1 MASDEQGE
9 EAQANL
15 IVSDPG
21 EASGT
26 TQVRAEPTKLTQGRT
41 NPLSTHT
48 YQSQVQDSLAVPTP
62 TEKTVESFSLQ
73 LEESFSDQANIT
85 PPAWMTVNT
94 WGNITDRPTG
104 PVHEDDREPSLPH
117 TGPLQA
123 EVPEYKMVSSECK
136 PAALPCKAVL
146 PLTRCEIVEA
156 NSTNMGEWMTGATL
170 AQPESSGLS
179 SSKSLSS
186 ATLTE
191 TRACTGS
198 PSDQIGHTEFGVG
211 IVTSNN
217 GQSLT
222 KPGPSAKLVSDVTV
236 LNADISIPK
245 TDITDVAANSTSN
258 SAEVPTDMIFL
269 NNDTTMLE
277 CEIIET
283 TADNTAPDPDVIN
296 NANSTDISIP
306 DADITLTSADIIVT
320 TSDTTELLSADVTV
334 PNPTMS
340 CPSTEITPATTDIN
354 IPNISTVSQSLIKP
368 CTSDGDKLV
377 TDVAILNTDIV
388 IPKADCYGEIA
399 INNSTSTAEL
409 AADVISPSADTLI
422 PELEITEP
430 TACITAPN
438 PDKNGYAISTDISIK
453 ANITDTTASSISYSA
468 EIAADM
474 ISPNNDT
481 LAECETTETTAD
493 ITTLDADIVNN
504 VISSDISIPDADI
517 TVTTSDTIEE
527 LFSANIT
534 YSPSTE
540 ITPATTDI
548 NIPNISIVEPIVL
561 NADSTSDD
569 NDNSFVAA
577 NITSPESEIPVV
589 LSDIPFPSDTDISS
603 TDVTYTEADTS
614 DSTADTDLTSSVNH
628 SDITHPN
635 DDTMPLPEEPLKLSS
650 ANVISAPTSYVSG
663 NDFETETCPSKLPQ
677 HNLCVLDPSNPE
689 CPGSEPE
696 PAGLTC
702 IPQVTDSTLSESDW
716 PCPDLTSTTV
726 SSALECSDNSNNN
739 RSSLESFSHYN
750 VPEVENSSY
759 DSSNLLWNKESDPPL
774 SQCPSPDTKTIQTR
788 ELVSPDM
795 YSLSD
800 PSMNYPHANMPS
812 RSTLAN
818 INPLFSHTVASESHS
833 ISTVEVQV
841 VMVKEQESTMGIE
854 KHMDYEAEGTETRAG
869 APTDPRN
876 MPVEVGRNEAK
887 DGESDDKTCMTSLDS
902 LATEER
908 VENNESFDKSSG
920 VDEHLATPALEDVTG
935 FVGIK
940 GQQSTKAPS
949 HAKTFFEESME
960 APTDICNV
968 DKTQVGI
975 EDAVTGQKTVLVD
988 VAIAD
993 AAQYSKTELAS
1004 LTDLKATECHVPS
1017 PQRNSFAGEKI
1028 SYAANPLMSDKA
1040 EGVDGHQ
1047 DVVITNIP
1055 QCFNIELDTVCSEH
1069 AEVDAPRVV
1078 PQSFDEKQ
1086 NRQTEDAFSGVMDKR
1101 IEVRPRETTMVSQVE
1116 VSESIVP
1123 VQVHQRGI
1131 DPKEIPEEMC
1141 NNNCSM
1147 DGESHIQQ
1155 EVLLQTIGEMKQEE
1169 VEGGRPVH
1177 SSLVLPWEP
1186 ATPVTQVCEA
1196 MECDPTPPSQ
1206 EPGKERVG
1214 GASLNSCCLA
1224 AFPDSG
1230 TKPLPQAR
1238 GKITENECSVA
1249 GAESTNN
1256 LPETHPRPTH
1266 LTGRAADADQTPP
1279 ANTRLPDTEKQTHRH
1294 MEAETHTQQA
1304 RTQKTPIAAS
1314 ADTLPAT
1321 GAVGQGSLEQPTQW
1335 QGEAPSTTPRH
1346 AAITTEASS
1355 LAILRTDPGTEAA
1368 VPCMVEPGS
1377 SAFSDGLAGTT
1388 PHLTDTGLP
1397 KQHRPVIIVHGAAG
1411 PTEYQTSA
1419 DTTHSSTMEVSK
1431 ATFSFSSFSTPETKD
1446 LSTSQVPNTYTFSS
1460 SSIPENRD
1468 GKQCYKVSI
1477 AGIPRPQ
1484 SAPYATLN
1492 QAPRLCQ
1499 TTRPRTAGRRYSYQY
1514 RPNTGTGAV
1523 PLTETL
1529 DYHQQ
1534 GVSSPSYSFSSPST
1548 VTDALPLELAR
1559 YTPHRFTSEEREQP
1573 EMQPTSPALPS
1584 SPGNQRSWLS
1594 DRAEVQPSELGGRSW
1609 AGPALTPA
1617 GESGAEG
1624 GRESESVLER
1634 GGDRALYSGSDVP
1647 LFTDRSSSGV
1657 GPTSPTVQ
1665 PDDYSG
1671 VFKAT
1676 RVEITPSSPTSS
1688 FSSSFSSSSF
1698 STGSASSTAISTSPV
1713 SPQEPVSPHLE
1724 TLMDTLKTME
1734 KTSRVRS
1741 SRLSG
1746 APSLPPIK
1754 EDIPDSPAKE
1764 PSTASS
1770 VPASR
1775 TSDSS
1780 MLFSSNL
1787 NGNVPVSLPA
1797 NLGLNWNTTKDMRSP
1812 LTLMKLQQQQI
1823 GHNMPLRASTASSI
1837 VMRSSSFGEEDAS
1850 QLHQLNQL
1858 NGNGGMMSPSR
1869 LDNSLIFSSGYQ
1881 PQQHA
1886 FQSQQQ
1892 AFQSM
1897 ENGLQAQRSLF
1908 RTGSLPETGTM
1919 GGHERISSAQLG
1931 LGGMQSGGH
1940 VQANHNLNTSR
1951 IERLSFLASPAGSTT
1966 LDGYTDRMS
1975 MPPQQLSP
1983 LADMHIGLGQASQ
1996 QVNPLDSRHHLGLQ
2010 RSYSSDSPLGS
2021 TVGSSFFND
2030 LNNGR
2035 GQQAHQQV
2043 QPEPEPPKQPPPK
2056 YRAFPDAYLTKEKE
2070 HGKLNP
2076 RPGKMIIF
2084 DQPGMR
2090 GQRLEVRGDVVDATE
2105 WEFPESISLRI
2116 IRGGGHRD
2124 SDKPFD
2130 TPDEAHK
2137 QNGQTQI
2144 ENEEAKEKPEVK
2156 KFVIGSIRRAVRDY
2170 SVPEISLFP
2179 EENAEGK
2186 KVVFRDTSED
2196 ARIFGFPIKA
2206 NSIIINAG
2214 LWLVYAEPFFQGI
2227 PRVLEVGGF
2236 TNPAAW
2242 GVTQP
2247 YVGSLHPLK
2256 IGEPRVEKPNEP
2268 KLVLY
2273 DKAYFTGR
2281 SRELCSSMR
2290 DFMTRVDR
2298 QQTAFMYNAG
2308 SIKVIGGCW
2317 VGYEKEGFRGK
2328 QYLLEEG
2335 EYQDWRVWGGCDA
2348 ELRSVRIIRAD
2359 LTDPAL
2365 VMYEL
2370 PDEQLE
2376 EPQEER
2382 TFEVTEAIPDV
2393 ELFGF
2398 RITTRSIQVLSGAW
2412 VAYSH
2417 VDFSGNQYVLEK
2429 GFYNNCAD
2437 WGADDNRIC
2446 SLQPIL
2452 MAPSDGPGYRNEV
2465 MLYSDTD
2472 FQGNCKLC
2480 TKNEE
2485 TLPDSF
2491 IAKSCRVVGSS
2502 WVLYEGRSHT
2512 GNLYTVSEGD
2522 YPNLNSMGCPP
2533 HCIIRSIKAMF
2544 AVPSISLFGLECFEG
2559 REITVDTEVLNLL
2572 EEGFNN
2578 HVLSVKVNNGCWV
2591 VCEHSNYRG
2600 RQFLLEPIE
2609 ITSWQKF
2616 SELTSVGSM
2625 YPIREKRRFFRVK
2638 NKERGHYLSIQGGG
2652 EDMKSGRVVVM
2663 EEVEGMSDVWYYHD
2677 GLIKNK
2683 MSSTTSLQVMGTV
2696 EPGAKVVLWNETRT
2710 PVQIWSISLN
2720 GTIVSTTFPGM
2731 VLDIKGGKA
2740 YDRDHVVIREER
2752 EQPCQ
2757 HWELELL

>member
-1 MASDEQGE
+1 
-9 EAQANL
+9 
-15 IVSDPG
+15 
-21 EASGT
+21 
-26 TQVRAEPTKLTQGRT
+26 
-41 NPLSTHT
+41 
-48 YQSQVQDSLAVPTP
+48 
-62 TEKTVESFSLQ
+62 
-73 LEESFSDQANIT
+73 
-85 PPAWMTVNT
+85 
-94 WGNITDRPTG
+94 
-104 PVHEDDREPSLPH
+104 
-117 TGPLQA
+117 
-123 EVPEYKMVSSECK
+123 
-136 PAALPCKAVL
+136 
-146 PLTRCEIVEA
+146 
-156 NSTNMGEWMTGATL
+156 
-170 AQPESSGLS
+170 
-179 SSKSLSS
+179 
-186 ATLTE
+186 
-191 TRACTGS
+191 
-198 PSDQIGHTEFGVG
+198 
-211 IVTSNN
+211 
-217 GQSLT
+217 
-222 KPGPSAKLVSDVTV
+222 
-236 LNADISIPK
+236 
-245 TDITDVAANSTSN
+245 
-258 SAEVPTDMIFL
+258 
-269 NNDTTMLE
+269 
-277 CEIIET
+277 
-283 TADNTAPDPDVIN
+283 
-296 NANSTDISIP
+296 
-306 DADITLTSADIIVT
+306 
-320 TSDTTELLSADVTV
+320 
-334 PNPTMS
+334 
-340 CPSTEITPATTDIN
+340 
-354 IPNISTVSQSLIKP
+354 
-368 CTSDGDKLV
+368 
-377 TDVAILNTDIV
+377 
-388 IPKADCYGEIA
+388 
-399 INNSTSTAEL
+399 
-409 AADVISPSADTLI
+409 
-422 PELEITEP
+422 
-430 TACITAPN
+430 
-438 PDKNGYAISTDISIK
+438 
-453 ANITDTTASSISYSA
+453 
-468 EIAADM
+468 
-474 ISPNNDT
+474 
-481 LAECETTETTAD
+481 
-493 ITTLDADIVNN
+493 
-504 VISSDISIPDADI
+504 
-517 TVTTSDTIEE
+517 
-527 LFSANIT
+527 
-534 YSPSTE
+534 
-540 ITPATTDI
+540 
-548 NIPNISIVEPIVL
+548 
-561 NADSTSDD
+561 
-569 NDNSFVAA
+569 
-577 NITSPESEIPVV
+577 
-589 LSDIPFPSDTDISS
+589 
-603 TDVTYTEADTS
+603 
-614 DSTADTDLTSSVNH
+614 
-628 SDITHPN
+628 
-635 DDTMPLPEEPLKLSS
+635 
-650 ANVISAPTSYVSG
+650 
-663 NDFETETCPSKLPQ
+663 
-677 HNLCVLDPSNPE
+677 
-689 CPGSEPE
+689 
-696 PAGLTC
+696 
-702 IPQVTDSTLSESDW
+702 
-716 PCPDLTSTTV
+716 
-726 SSALECSDNSNNN
+726 
-739 RSSLESFSHYN
+739 
-750 VPEVENSSY
+750 
-759 DSSNLLWNKESDPPL
+759 
-774 SQCPSPDTKTIQTR
+774 
-788 ELVSPDM
+788 
-795 YSLSD
+795 
-800 PSMNYPHANMPS
+800 
-812 RSTLAN
+812 
-818 INPLFSHTVASESHS
+818 
-833 ISTVEVQV
+833 
-841 VMVKEQESTMGIE
+841 
-854 KHMDYEAEGTETRAG
+854 
-869 APTDPRN
+869 
-876 MPVEVGRNEAK
+876 
-887 DGESDDKTCMTSLDS
+887 
-902 LATEER
+902 
-908 VENNESFDKSSG
+908 
-920 VDEHLATPALEDVTG
+920 
-935 FVGIK
+935 
-940 GQQSTKAPS
+940 
-949 HAKTFFEESME
+949 
-960 APTDICNV
+960 
-968 DKTQVGI
+968 
-975 EDAVTGQKTVLVD
+975 
-988 VAIAD
+988 
-993 AAQYSKTELAS
+993 
-1004 LTDLKATECHVPS
+1004 
-1017 PQRNSFAGEKI
+1017 
-1028 SYAANPLMSDKA
+1028 
-1040 EGVDGHQ
+1040 
-1047 DVVITNIP
+1047 
-1055 QCFNIELDTVCSEH
+1055 
-1069 AEVDAPRVV
+1069 
-1078 PQSFDEKQ
+1078 
-1086 NRQTEDAFSGVMDKR
+1086 
-1101 IEVRPRETTMVSQVE
+1101 
-1116 VSESIVP
+1116 
-1123 VQVHQRGI
+1123 
-1131 DPKEIPEEMC
+1131 
-1141 NNNCSM
+1141 
-1147 DGESHIQQ
+1147 
-1155 EVLLQTIGEMKQEE
+1155 
-1169 VEGGRPVH
+1169 
-1177 SSLVLPWEP
+1177 
-1186 ATPVTQVCEA
+1186 

-1214 GASLNSCCLA
+1214 GVSLNSCCLA
-1224 AFPDSG
+1224 AFSDSG

-1304 RTQKTPIAAS
+1304 GTQKTPIAAS

-1355 LAILRTDPGTEAA
+1355 LALLRTDPGTEAA

-1477 AGIPRPQ
+1477 AGIPE
-1484 SAPYATLN
+1484 APE
-1492 QAPRLCQ
+1492 
-1499 TTRPRTAGRRYSYQY
+1499 RTIRYFEPSSPTVSNNEASDRWKTRYSYQY

-1676 RVEITPSSPTSS
+1676 RVEITPSSSPTSS

-1698 STGSASSTAISTSPV
+1698 SAGSASSTAISTSPV

-1837 VMRSSSFGEEDAS
+1837 VMRGSSFGEEDTS

-1951 IERLSFLASPAGSTT
+1951 IERLSFLASPASSTT

-2090 GQRLEVRGDVVDATE
+2090 GQRIEVRGDVVDATE

-2116 IRGGGHRD
+2116 IRGGWVLYEKPSFKGEKIALD
-2124 SDKPFD
+2124 EGDIETLTNPFD

-2137 QNGQTQI
+2137 QNGQKQI
-2144 ENEEAKEKPEVK
+2144 ENEEANEKPEVK

-2533 HCIIRSIKAMF
+2533 HCIIRSIKAVPVMF